1 MQPKT
6 VKGVIA
12 ADASLPPDTL
22 RNLLQARAL
31 IDTHLHQSLELEQ
44 LARAANYSPYHF
56 LRLFRRA
63 FAETPHQYLTRRRIE
78 RAKELL
84 TSHDL
89 TVTEVCLAVGFKS
102 LGSFSTL
109 FRRHVGHPPQRYR
122 TRVFSSLQ
130 LVQDAA
136 PAYVPLCYVMMFGG

>member
-1 MQPKT
+1 MEQNLAPGII
-6 VKGVIA
+6 VA
-12 ADASLPPDTL
+12 EASLPPDTL
-22 RNLLQARAL
+22 RSLLLARAL
-31 IDTHLHQSLELEQ
+31 IDTHLHHSLELEQ

-84 TSHDL
+84 TGHDL

-122 TRVFSSLQ
+122 SRVFSSVQ